1 MKDRKSREATQSAW
15 TQWLRGLRFVDEQG
29 CVILHVIH
37 CGGIAGVNVDL
48 STFLFLLLCVHKQSS
63 LACVFALEGKK
74 RAPALLRATMTPAR
88 CGSCT
93 LCSPPPRESEQRR
106 SAWKPNMNTA
116 AACSFSTNLIP
127 STRSSGV
134 YTSHF
139 YSFTEFHSCQI
150 LSPSTRTNILDE
162 VTQNP

>member
-1 MKDRKSREATQSAW
+1 MQVSPSFYRRSVRKSVGCVCSSMKDRKSREATQSAW

-93 LCSPPPRESEQRR
+93 LCSPPPPRVRAEAFGLKTEHEH
-106 SAWKPNMNTA
+106 
-116 AACSFSTNLIP
+116 CSCMQLQYKLNSQ
-127 STRSSGV
+127 
-134 YTSHF
+134 Y
-139 YSFTEFHSCQI
+139 QI
-150 LSPSTRTNILDE
+150 LRSIYIAFLFIY
-162 VTQNP
+162 